1 MKHVSIA
8 LIYRKHQLCV
18 AERLSEPFKGY
29 IECPGGKVE
38 SHESIFQ
45 ALRRELYEECGV
57 KRFDAYYYSYTDV
70 SNEHGDFRL
79 HWFKV
84 HLDEEPKPIVYQKLI
99 WVDVD
104 QIKAKYA
111 DVFNAYSAGTETKA
125 KINQDAVRI
134 LKDRYQ
140 IDMEQTQHSK
150 LIDTLPKID
159 ILVTMGCNVECPY
172 QLK

>member
-104 QIKAKYA
+104 QIENLHWIEHNRPYLHLFKRLNELEPVDIEIKSKQQLESAITDTQILLGSISTHDPELQAHLDFYG
-111 DVFNAYSAGTETKA
+111 FN
-125 KINQDAVRI
+125 D
-134 LKDRYQ
+134 
-140 IDMEQTQHSK
+140 
-150 LIDTLPKID
+150 PF
-159 ILVTMGCNVECPY
+159 
-172 QLK
+172 